1 MVKAIWNGKVIAE
14 SEHTEIVEGNYY
26 FPPEALQNE
35 FFQPSDT
42 ETECPWKGKARYY
55 TLVVGNKQNADAAW
69 CYPHPK
75 PAAQSIAGKVAFWKG
90 VQVEK

>member
-26 FPPEALQNE
+26 FPPEALRYE
-35 FFQPSDT
+35 VFQPSDT

-75 PAAQSIAGKVAFWKG
+75 PAAQSMAGKVAFWKG